1 MLLDEV
7 GKRVSGNGGRR
18 DWVDEGEFG
27 LLVMRGEFEEGV
39 SAAEGEE
46 RVFPLRVTK
55 GKEPGGSVCIMKN
68 C

>member
-1 MLLDEV
+1 MSVPAEMWKRGNIVLLDGV
-7 GKRVSGNGGRR
+7 GKRVSGNVRRR

-27 LLVMRGEFEEGV
+27 LLVMRGEFKEGV

-55 GKEPGGSVCIMKN
+55 A
-68 C
+68 

>member
-1 MLLDEV
+1 MLLDEM

-27 LLVMRGEFEEGV
+27 LLVMRGELRGGV

-46 RVFPLRVTK
+46 GVFPLRVT
-55 GKEPGGSVCIMKN
+55 
-68 C
+68 